1 MKKLISQTKRA
12 YLAGFLDGD
21 GSIYVQLKPNK
32 TYKFGFQIAPYIVL
46 FQSQK
51 DQKNFE
57 TLCSMINLGYM
68 RVRKDGILEYIIGRQ
83 ENIGKFINLVEP
95 YVVLK
100 KLQIKLIKKIIIL
113 KNKVQNKKDFEA
125 LAKLIDTFRELN
137 YSKMRKVR
145 TLTP

>member
-32 TYKFGFQIAPYIVL
+32 TYRFGFQDAPYIVL

-57 TLCSMINLGYM
+57 N
-68 RVRKDGILEYIIGRQ
+68 
-83 ENIGKFINLVEP
+83 F
-95 YVVLK
+95 
-100 KLQIKLIKKIIIL
+100 
-113 KNKVQNKKDFEA
+113 VQ
-125 LAKLIDTFRELN
+125 
-137 YSKMRKVR
+137 
-145 TLTP
+145 

>member
-32 TYKFGFQIAPYIVL
+32 TYKFGFQVAPYIVL

-57 TLCSMINLGYM
+57 QLCSMINLGYM
-68 RVRKDGILEYIIGRQ
+68 RIRKDGILEYIIGRQ
-83 ENIGKFINLVEP
+83 ENIIKFVKLVEP
-95 YVVLK
+95 YVVMK
-100 KLQIKLIKKIIIL
+100 KLQVNLLKKIIIA
-113 KNKVQNKKDFEA
+113 KNNVQNKKDFTA

-137 YSKMRKVR
+137 YSKNRKVR

>member
-57 TLCSMINLGYM
+57 KLCSMINLGYM
-68 RVRKDGILEYIIGRQ
+68 RIRKDGILEYIIGKQ
-83 ENIGKFINLVEP
+83 ENIIKFVNLVESF
-95 YVVLK
+95 VILK
-100 KLQIKLIKKIIIL
+100 KLQIVLLKKIIVT
-113 KNKVQNKKDFEA
+113 KSKVENKKDFEA

-137 YSKMRKVR
+137 YSKNRKVR

>member
-1 MKKLISQTKRA
+1 MKKLISQNKRA

-32 TYKFGFQIAPYIVL
+32 TYKFGFQVAPYIVL

-57 TLCSMINLGYM
+57 QLCSMINLGYM
-68 RVRKDGILEYIIGRQ
+68 RIRKDGILEYIIGRQ
-83 ENIGKFINLVEP
+83 ENIIKFVNLVEP
-95 YVVLK
+95 FVILK
-100 KLQIKLIKKIIIL
+100 KLQIVLLKKIIIA
-113 KNKVQNKKDFEA
+113 KNKVENKKDFQA

-137 YSKMRKVR
+137 YSKNRKVR